1 MAFSANDWIAF
12 LPETILVL
20 FALLVTLLAAWVGD
34 NPKGRQ
40 LVRQT
45 VLLAYALALV
55 AVLVGQPER
64 SELFNGLFVSGG
76 VLSWFKGLV
85 LAGAF
90 AAGWMTTQK
99 WDEGVERA
107 EYPLLVLL
115 ATLGMCLMIS
125 ANDLMALYMGLE
137 LQSLPLFVIA
147 AMRTRSLKSSE
158 AGLKYFLLGA
168 LSSGMLLYGASLI
181 YGFVG
186 TTSFTGIAETLA
198 AGPASAGVT
207 VGLVFLLSG
216 LAFKISAAPFHMWTP
231 DVYEGAP
238 TPVTAL
244 FAIAP
249 KVAAMALLLSV
260 THYAFGPI
268 AAQWSQVLVALSVAS
283 MLVGAFG
290 ALRQTDIKRMMA
302 YSSIAHMGYA
312 LIGLAAGSPEGA
324 SGVLIY
330 MTTYLVMG
338 AGSFAIIMSMRRE
351 ETPVQKIADLAGA
364 SSTHPLLAAG
374 MMLAMF
380 SMAGIPP
387 LAGFFGKWYVFV
399 AAVNAG
405 LIPLAVIGVL
415 ASVVG
420 AFYYLRIIRL
430 MYFQEPDEPLDRGM
444 PRQNRAVL
452 LVSLVV
458 IVLFVFAIGPLRD
471 YASQA
476 VQELTGNLAL
486 LSASHSASYSTSY
499 SG

>member
-1 MAFSANDWIAF
+1 MAFSANDWNAF

-238 TPVTAL
+238 VPVTAYL
-244 FAIAP
+244 ATVS
-249 KVAAMALLLSV
+249 KAAMLAVTMRLILASNALDF
-260 THYAFGPI
+260 TPI
-268 AAQWSQVLVALSVAS
+268 VFILTLMAAAS
-283 MLVGAFG
+283 MILGNLLAVM
-290 ALRQTDIKRMMA
+290 QENVKRLFA
-302 YSSIAHMGYA
+302 YSSIAHLGYLMIVVIA
-312 LIGLAAGSPEGA
+312 SAGISNAFAVEAMSFYMLGYFLMSIA
-324 SGVLIY
+324 GFAVISAISDCEQEMDCLEDFRGMFWRNSWLSTVLI
-330 MTTYLVMG
+330 TV
-338 AGSFAIIMSMRRE
+338 
-351 ETPVQKIADLAGA
+351 
-364 SSTHPLLAAG
+364 LLS
-374 MMLAMF
+374 L
-380 SMAGIPP
+380 AGIP
-387 LAGFFGKWYVFV
+387 LTAGFIGKFYILSVGV
-399 AAVNAG
+399 EDG
-405 LIPLAVIGVL
+405 LWFLMSMLIVGSAIGL
-415 ASVVG
+415 Y
-420 AFYYLRIIRL
+420 YYLRLIYIMLQKPEQGTAADRAANSLPVGINVVMAAMTLGIIYL
-430 MYFQEPDEPLDRGM
+430 GIYPAPMIATIQ
-444 PRQNRAVL
+444 
-452 LVSLVV
+452 SL
-458 IVLFVFAIGPLRD
+458 
-471 YASQA
+471 ASA
-476 VQELTGNLAL
+476 F
-486 LSASHSASYSTSY
+486 
-499 SG
+499 